1 MMTVVVMTSLQR
13 LRTTESSD
21 RLTVQINAYLDNMI
35 DVKLLLDDSEMKS
48 AALERAEELE
58 MALSQVRQSTAH
70 LMRHHHCSSALPT
83 FTRQL

>member
-1 MMTVVVMTSLQR
+1 MQR

-58 MALSQVRQSTAH
+58 MALSQVRQHRAQK
-70 LMRHHHCSSALPT
+70 RH
-83 FTRQL
+83 Q